1 MVPKLQYSLIGVVLG
16 VKVDSH
22 QVGISVP
29 GATLGDRSTSC
40 LGRHL
45 CQSDNDVN
53 DDDNDVIDGDNDN
66 DVNGV
71 NDGDTDEAVVAEC
84 TSEDFCVKVAS

>member
-1 MVPKLQYSLIGVVLG
+1 MRHFLNFVL
-16 VKVDSH
+16 VALSIAQFIIEH

-45 CQSDNDVN
+45 CQSDNDDDDN
-53 DDDNDVIDGDNDN
+53 DDDNDTKLVLPMM
-66 DVNGV
+66 
-71 NDGDTDEAVVAEC
+71 
-84 TSEDFCVKVAS
+84 K